1 MFIILTYSRQLLLY
15 FIKARLFNQPLQL
28 LQLPPQPLTLQLSH
42 SSSNQTN
49 PLYFLPL
56 PPVPVLQLGPQGANL
71 IFEPVYL
78 FAPVKIIILNIIL
91 ILLFKSIQLISQ
103 SIDLTIS
110 FLSVLLQFDNFLFCF
125 F

>member
-28 LQLPPQPLTLQLSH
+28 LQLPPQPLTLQFSH
-42 SSSNQTN
+42 PSPNHTN
-49 PLYFLPL
+49 PLNFLPL

-71 IFEPVYL
+71 SLEPVYL
-78 FAPVKIIILNIIL
+78 FAPVQIIILNIIL
-91 ILLFKSIQLISQ
+91 ILLFKFIQLISQ